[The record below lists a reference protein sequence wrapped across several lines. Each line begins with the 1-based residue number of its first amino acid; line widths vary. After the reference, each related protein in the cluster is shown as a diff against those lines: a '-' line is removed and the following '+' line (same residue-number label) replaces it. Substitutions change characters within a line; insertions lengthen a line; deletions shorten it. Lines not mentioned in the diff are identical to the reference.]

1 MFFRKGGQMDNFA
14 LAQAI
19 IAHLAGKENIF
30 SLAHC
35 MTRLRVQV
43 KNLDKIDMKG
53 LMALDGVLNVQIDD
67 TLQVVLGPGRAHKVC
82 RLMETLMNAE
92 IVGETSDESVMNWQ
106 DNKATVQGKIK
117 SNVFKQTLKL
127 ISAIFIPL
135 IPAIIAA
142 GLFNGFA
149 NLLSMRG
156 GENATLQLTA
166 LFFRLI
172 GGSFM
177 VYFAIYVGFS
187 SARQFEA
194 TEALGGMIGAITI
207 MPLLTEMSK
216 TITMITSLSLYN
228 AEVPLSSVLITGK
241 GGIIGVILGVWVLS
255 VVEKKLH
262 QWVPD
267 VLDLIVTPF
276 LSLLVSAVVLV
287 GVMMPL
293 AGVFSDGL
301 IWVLELIIAS
311 PFALV
316 RILSG
321 YILAALFLP
330 MVLLGLHHGLIP
342 IYAVQLEQ
350 MGYVTLFAVLCMG
363 GAGQVGASIA
373 IYLKAKKVGN
383 HRLQKVVSGALP
395 AGVLGVGEP
404 LIYGVTLPLGKPFIT
419 AGLGAGF
426 GGAWVMLSGVATLS
440 WGPAGVAALP
450 LMNGYASMINYMI
463 GLLIAYT
470 MGFIIT
476 YIFLENESVRAV

>member
-1 MFFRKGGQMDNFA
+1 MNNQA

-19 IAHLAGKENIF
+19 LAHLSGRGNVVSF
-30 SLAHC
+30 THC
-35 MTRLRVQV
+35 MTRLRIQV
-43 KNLDKIDMKG
+43 KNLDQVDMEG
-53 LMALDGVLNVQIDD
+53 LMALDGVLNVQYDD
-67 TLQVVLGPGRAHKVC
+67 TLQIVIGPGRVQKIF
-82 RLMETLMNAE
+82 RLIETLMN
-92 IVGETSDESVMNWQ
+92 ESGGSEDAKPLVEGWQ
-106 DNKATVQGKIK
+106 QNKAIRQSRAKPSRT
-117 SNVFKQTLKL
+117 KQTLKI

-149 NLLSMRG
+149 NLLSMLG
-156 GENATLQLTA
+156 ESGENDALKLA
-166 LFFRLI
+166 SLFFKLI
-172 GGSFM
+172 GGAFM
-177 VYFAIYVGFS
+177 VYFAIYVGIT
-187 SARQFEA
+187 SARQFGA

-207 MPLLTEMSK
+207 MPQLTGLSQ
-216 TITMITSLSLYN
+216 TLTQLSSLSLYN
-228 AEVPLSSVLITGK
+228 AEVPLSSVLIAGK

-255 VVEKKLH
+255 IVEKKLH

-287 GVMMPL
+287 GIMMPL
-293 AGVFSDGL
+293 AGVLSDGL
-301 IWVLELIIAS
+301 IWGLGLIIDS
-311 PFALV
+311 PFDVV
-316 RILSG
+316 RVFSG
-321 YILAALFLP
+321 YVLAALFLP

-383 HRLQKVVSGALP
+383 TRLRKVISGALP
-395 AGVLGVGEP
+395 AGILGVGEP

-426 GGAWVMLSGVATLS
+426 GGAWVMLSGVATQS

-450 LMNGYASMINYMI
+450 LMTNLSSMINYTT
-463 GLLIAYT
+463 GLLIAYVL
-470 MGFIIT
+470 GFIIT
-476 YIFLENESVRAV
+476 YIFLNNESVRTV